1 MTTPKNTTNGWPEH
15 ARLVLAT
22 QGRHEELLKRL
33 VDNVA
38 RNGRDI
44 HLLKW
49 QARRWGLAAGTMGTG
64 LVLLI
69 KYLLSGT
76 T

>member
-1 MTTPKNTTNGWPEH
+1 MTTPKNTENGWTEH
-15 ARLVLAT
+15 AKLVLKT
-22 QGRHEELLKRL
+22 QERHEAWLKTIA
-33 VDNVA
+33 DSVA

-49 QARRWGLAAGTMGTG
+49 QARRWGLAAGTMGTAAG
-64 LVLLI
+64 LLV
-69 KYLLSGT
+69 KYLVSGT